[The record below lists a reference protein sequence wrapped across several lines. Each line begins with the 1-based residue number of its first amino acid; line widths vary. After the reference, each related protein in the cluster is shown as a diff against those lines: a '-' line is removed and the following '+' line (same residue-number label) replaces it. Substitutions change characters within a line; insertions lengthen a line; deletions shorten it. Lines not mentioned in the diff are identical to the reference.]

1 MLQEA
6 LGQLPRRSQ
15 RRSRHQTQSEWLA
28 DRFLID
34 FGSMRGNSEVRFVL
48 VFTVFFRCRTF
59 GALIA
64 RRLEKSRKTAVSDSK
79 IEAPGVLGRLGG
91 ASLSAKTAKSS
102 EKTRSKCLRG
112 FRKFISQ
119 RKRGNFERESAP
131 SAPEERRDLR
141 SPPKPRL
148 ELSLW
153 IPKKLRR
160 IAKQVAQ
167 GILKELAKQLA
178 YNSFVAWYST
188 G

>member
-1 MLQEA
+1 
-6 LGQLPRRSQ
+6 
-15 RRSRHQTQSEWLA
+15 
-28 DRFLID
+28 
-34 FGSMRGNSEVRFVL
+34 MRGSSEVRFVL

-79 IEAPGVLGRLGG
+79 TEAPGVLGRLGG

-131 SAPEERRDLR
+131 SAPEERREAR
-141 SPPKPRL
+141 SRPKARF

-153 IPKKLRR
+153 MDPWICCWSCCWCCCFCCYCMYLLRNYR
-160 IAKQVAQ
+160 GGGSASLYLHDRYIQ
-167 GILKELAKQLA
+167 
-178 YNSFVAWYST
+178 
-188 G
+188 